1 MSDMDVSLKLRLV
14 NQLSRPAE
22 EAERDL
28 KELQKAVEQL
38 GRTKG
43 GSGLSDDLAKVGRQ
57 ADSAKGKIG
66 AIEDEANKLRQAIG
80 RTGDGFSGL
89 TVDATKAEGAVRQ
102 ISEEATH
109 AKLAIQR
116 IGEGFGNFKGEAN
129 TAEGALR
136 GLQTEANETKV
147 AIGKI
152 DDNAFGNLKSDAAG
166 AREAI
171 ASIGRE
177 ATETKNKLDQVR
189 MHDGAGVPYRRH
201 DGVTGV
207 RGPGIGAAAYE
218 RSGLDAY
225 LPLNAG
231 VGYMVGGAIA
241 SGGVIAGDAIR
252 RAAQDEFTS
261 DQLMVMGGYSEQD
274 QAVYDRLLA
283 QIGARKGV
291 GSQNAMNVFGTLMAG
306 GLGSQDAAAMTEN
319 AIIFSKATQAST
331 EDAANTTGALRNTFG
346 ISADQMMGAYDA
358 IAIGGKAGKFE
369 VKDIAKH
376 FPSIASKMSALGEDG
391 MSGTRLLVALGQA
404 IGKRT
409 GNSDE
414 TAVNFENM
422 LGKFRAQDFIKNA
435 KGFGINPEK
444 TLNSAVIEGKSPVLA
459 LLQEIKTKVG
469 TDGFKL
475 AKLMPDVQSLA
486 GLEAALAGLEDVTG
500 LMKEMEGN
508 PGAVMEDFVKATD
521 NASSAFD
528 RFSANVAA
536 KATYLAS
543 YALPPLTAAMN
554 AMSNAMEGEDSGGF
568 WQGALDAVMRG
579 IPGIGPVKHLTG
591 FADIENSGLRA
602 IIESFFGSSEKKHGG
617 LSPDERDEEKARP
630 SGQQRLLFG
639 RGPADPDFDFR
650 QDMGINLRGTAE
662 QSMGGYNEALAAEG
676 EKAKAE
682 AQGIADYIKSI
693 LGFTVSPTI
702 SPTYVSPGGVGGAQ
716 PTSGT
721 GEKHSSV
728 TSSQSSNV
736 KLTQHISS
744 PNSRVAALRA
754 QREADRSVRMAQ
766 SRAFSDMGPRT
777 A

>member
-28 KELQKAVEQL
+28 KDLQKAVEQL

-43 GSGLSDDLAKVGRQ
+43 GSGLADDLAKVGRQ
-57 ADSAKGKIG
+57 ADNAKSKIG
-66 AIEDEANKLRQAIG
+66 AIEKEANQLRQAIG
-80 RTGDGFSGL
+80 RAGDGFSNL
-89 TVDATKAEGAVRQ
+89 TTDASKAEGAVRQ

-129 TAEGALR
+129 AAEGALQ
-136 GLQTEANETKV
+136 GLQAEATQTKA

-166 AREAI
+166 ARDAI

-177 ATETKNKLDQVR
+177 ATEAKNKLDQVR
-189 MHDGAGVPYRRH
+189 VNDGASVPYRRH
-201 DGVTGV
+201 DGV
-207 RGPGIGAAAYE
+207 RNPGIGAGIYE
-218 RSGLDAY
+218 RSNMDSV
-225 LPLNAG
+225 LPIGMGA
-231 VGYMVGGAIA
+231 GYMVGGAIA
-241 SGGVIAGDAIR
+241 SGGVVAGDAIR

-274 QAVYDRLLA
+274 QAIYDRLLA

-306 GLGSQDAAAMTEN
+306 GLGSRDAADMTEN

-346 ISADQMMGAYDA
+346 ITADQMMGAYDA

-404 IGKRT
+404 IGKKT

-422 LGKFRAQDFIKNA
+422 LGKFRAPDFIKNA
-435 KGFGINPEK
+435 KDFGINPEK
-444 TLNSAVIEGKSPVLA
+444 TLNGAVIEGKSPVLA

-486 GLEAALAGLEDVTG
+486 GLEAALAGLDDVTG

-536 KATYLAS
+536 KATFLAS
-543 YALPPLTAAMN
+543 YALPPLTDAMN
-554 AMSNAMEGEDSGGF
+554 AMSNAMEGKETGGF
-568 WQGALDAVMRG
+568 WSGALDAIMRG

-591 FADIENSGLRA
+591 MGNVENSGIRA
-602 IIESFFGSSEKKHGG
+602 ILESLLGSGGPGHGG
-617 LSPDERDEEKARP
+617 LSPDERDEQKAQP
-630 SGQQRLLFG
+630 SVLQRFLFG
-639 RGPADPDFDFR
+639 RAAEPDFDFR
-650 QDMGINLRGTAE
+650 QEMGINLRGTAE
-662 QSMGGYNEALAAEG
+662 QSMGGYNEALASEG

-682 AQGIADYIKSI
+682 AQSIADYIKSI

-702 SPTYVSPGGVGGAQ
+702 SPTYVAPGGVGGAQ
-716 PTSGT
+716 PTAGA
-721 GEKHSSV
+721 GEKQSSI